1 MVKEM
6 PIWKSALFIVIGL
19 AGLVFG
25 GNLFVDGASGI
36 ARALGV
42 SDAVIGLT
50 LVAGGTSLP
59 ELATSVI
66 AALKKNPGIAIGNVI
81 GSNLFNIFLVLGCSA
96 TIAPLPLGNITN
108 IDLLALIG
116 ASILFWITG
125 WYFKKRTITRLEGGI
140 MVVCYILYTVFLI
153 SQQ

>member
-1 MVKEM
+1 
-6 PIWKSALFIVIGL
+6 
-19 AGLVFG
+19 
-25 GNLFVDGASGI
+25 
-36 ARALGV
+36 
-42 SDAVIGLT
+42 
-50 LVAGGTSLP
+50 
-59 ELATSVI
+59 
-66 AALKKNPGIAIGNVI
+66 
-81 GSNLFNIFLVLGCSA
+81 GCSA